1 MGNTSEATRTP
12 KRSVVDQFVTWLNGH
27 ELEEE
32 NYVNALHDII
42 SECNARLEEEKPD
55 ETSRD

>member
-1 MGNTSEATRTP
+1 MGSAATEKKEP
-12 KRSVVDQFVTWLNGH
+12 KLIDKFVTWLNGY

-32 NYVNALHDII
+32 EYVDALHSIV

-55 ETSRD
+55 ETSRS